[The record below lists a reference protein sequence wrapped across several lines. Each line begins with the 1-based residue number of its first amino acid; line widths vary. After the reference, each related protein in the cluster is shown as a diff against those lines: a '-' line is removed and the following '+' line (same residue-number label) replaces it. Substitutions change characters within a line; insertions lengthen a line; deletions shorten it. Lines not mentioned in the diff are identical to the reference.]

1 MSFYHRYE
9 LVHLV
14 AQGNPRSFQAR
25 DNQSGRLVLLHLW
38 PAGEEGRAAPLLLRI
53 RDQMRTDPAALIGT
67 VIELQDRADPPYL
80 ITVFDEQ
87 FATLG
92 EWLESRMGQPAPP
105 PPQQAAGEFTRMF
118 SPTAPEEKAAPEAA
132 PAPPPG
138 EFTRLFTAASP
149 PPPTLPEKPAPGL
162 IAVPPSP
169 PPPASERSGEFT
181 RFFGSPYAAHPLPVE
196 QLERGTVAPP
206 PPPPAEK
213 PFQGPSDFTIQ
224 FGSQKSGAP
233 AAPPPA
239 HSPLDAP
246 ATGLFARPE
255 YAAPEPLLP
264 AETPA
269 GPSEFTRVIR
279 GFDPQAG
286 DAPLSGATQ
295 SAPPPGGAVAP
306 PPARS
311 RSNSLLLGVLSAA
324 VVILILAIVVLL
336 TR

>member
-1 MSFYHRYE
+1 MF
-9 LVHLV
+9 
-14 AQGNPRSFQAR
+14 NP
-25 DNQSGRLVLLHLW
+25 
-38 PAGEEGRAAPLLLRI
+38 
-53 RDQMRTDPAALIGT
+53 
-67 VIELQDRADPPYL
+67 
-80 ITVFDEQ
+80 
-87 FATLG
+87 
-92 EWLESRMGQPAPP
+92 PAPESAKAP
-105 PPQQAAGEFTRMF
+105 PAGEFTRNF
-118 SPTAPEEKAAPEAA
+118 AAA
-132 PAPPPG
+132 
-138 EFTRLFTAASP
+138 
-149 PPPTLPEKPAPGL
+149 PPPTLPERPAPGL
-162 IAVPPSP
+162 IVVPPSP
-169 PPPASERSGEFT
+169 PPAPPAQNSGEFT
-181 RFFGSPYAAHPLPVE
+181 KFFGSPYAANPLPVE
-196 QLERGTVAPP
+196 QLERGTVAAPP
-206 PPPPAEK
+206 PPPVEK

-224 FGSQKSGAP
+224 FGSQKGGTPAEP
-233 AAPPPA
+233 AAPA

-286 DAPLSGATQ
+286 AAPLPSGTQ

-306 PPARS
+306 PPAAG